1 MTDLSDKLHKV
12 YPFAALSQ
20 QISVTITDSFD
31 VNVEIVTGRVWEV
44 QVMKRLPKEKQN
56 YCWQGQDTRNDAN

>member
-20 QISVTITDSFD
+20 QISVIITDSFD
-31 VNVEIVTGRVWEV
+31 ANLEIVSGSVWEV
-44 QVMKRLPKEKQN
+44 QVMKRLLKEKQITLLLT
-56 YCWQGQDTRNDAN
+56 GTRYQKRC